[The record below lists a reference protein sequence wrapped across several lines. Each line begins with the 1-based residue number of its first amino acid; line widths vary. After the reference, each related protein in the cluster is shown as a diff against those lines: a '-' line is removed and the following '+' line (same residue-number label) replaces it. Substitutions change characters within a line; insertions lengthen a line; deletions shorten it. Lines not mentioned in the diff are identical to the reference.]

1 MKLRIGIALV
11 ICALL
16 ISAPFI
22 VRGIEKTEVAYP
34 TPTPSEVTNSTV
46 TSSGVIYYGSLESH
60 QGADTLIVTPAK
72 AYVASPGM
80 DVYVNVTVKF
90 FHAQPCPHPGWKITL
105 ENLRNVK
112 VVYTGETKLV
122 NSYTAEK
129 TYKLEVLGNGSV
141 DVVYYYGPGCPYGT
155 EERVTV
161 HFYVG
166 LPQNVTSEETSQ
178 STQSNTTVTENS
190 SYFWINGTLSAVS
203 ATSGEIK
210 VGNYTLSVKGRW
222 TGPGNQTYTW
232 KSLIQLLEKY
242 KGSQIKVLAEKSS
255 EGGILATKI
264 EVEGGVY
271 WRG

>member
-1 MKLRIGIALV
+1 MRLRIGIALA
-11 ICALL
+11 ICVLL
-16 ISAPFI
+16 ISTPFI
-22 VRGIEKTEVAYP
+22 VKEIENIEITSTVA
-34 TPTPSEVTNSTV
+34 PSEATNGNEI
-46 TSSGVIYYGSLESH
+46 SSGVIYYGSLESH

-72 AYVASPGM
+72 AYVSSPGM

-105 ENLRNVK
+105 ENLNDVK
-112 VVYTGETKLV
+112 VVYTGETRLI

-161 HFYVG
+161 HFYIG
-166 LPQNVTSEETSQ
+166 LPRNETSEENSQ
-178 STQSNTTVTENS
+178 SATTGTATSN
-190 SYFWINGTLSAVS
+190 YFWINGTLSALSV
-203 ATSGEIK
+203 TSGEIK
-210 VGNYTLSVKGRW
+210 VENYTISVKGRW

-232 KSLIQLLEKY
+232 KNLIQVLGKY
-242 KGSQIKVLAEKSS
+242 KGNQVKVLVEKSS
-255 EGGILATKI
+255 EGGFLATKI
-264 EVEGGVY
+264 EVGGETY